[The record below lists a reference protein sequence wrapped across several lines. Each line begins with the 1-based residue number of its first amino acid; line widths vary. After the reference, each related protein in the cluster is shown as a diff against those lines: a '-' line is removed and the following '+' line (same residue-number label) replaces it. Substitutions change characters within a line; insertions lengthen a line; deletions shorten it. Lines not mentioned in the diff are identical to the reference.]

1 VFLNK
6 AAGVEIYSLGMS
18 NLASVGGG
26 EKMLG
31 HVCSDWEAM
40 KTSVTPN

>member
-26 EKMLG
+26 GENARPRVLRLG
-31 HVCSDWEAM
+31 SYEDICN
-40 KTSVTPN
+40 T